1 MTSPFLESS
10 WKIKLGSKGQA
21 VSSVSGFWVIV
32 NNLGEGPNYSSN
44 SEDCL
49 LLLII
54 IIIIFLRIFSR
65 AYFSYNLAFIA
76 TKIHRN
82 VGTIATWVAMTFCD
96 VGYDRIWVISKKQD
110 FTKKHNTPSIFTLFS
125 IFFFLF
131 CSRVQGKAHGRHP
144 SRPINH
150 RFQTRG
156 NRKWR
161 FSRKCKI
168 SYILKNYLTY
178 MKSDDFCGLSVKK

>member
-1 MTSPFLESS
+1 MTSPFWKAHEKLS
-10 WKIKLGSKGQA
+10 WVAKVKLYLASA
-21 VSSVSGFWVIV
+21 VFWVIV
-32 NNLGEGPNYSSN
+32 INLGEGPNYSSN

-49 LLLII
+49 LLIII
-54 IIIIFLRIFSR
+54 IIIIFVTDFSR
-65 AYFSYNLAFIA
+65 AYFSYSLAFIA

-82 VGTIATWVAMTFCD
+82 VGTIATWVAMTF
-96 VGYDRIWVISKKQD
+96 V
-110 FTKKHNTPSIFTLFS
+110 TLDMIESELFPKNKILQKTQHS
-125 IFFFLF
+125 VNIYSFQIFFFLF
-131 CSRVQGKAHGRHP
+131 CSRVQGKAHGRHS

>member
-21 VSSVSGFWVIV
+21 VSSVSGFRVIV
-32 NNLGEGPNYSSN
+32 INLGEGPNYSSN
-44 SEDCL
+44 SEDL
-49 LLLII
+49 SSSSYYYYYY
-54 IIIIFLRIFSR
+54 FSTNFSR
-65 AYFSYNLAFIA
+65 AYFSYSLAFIA

-82 VGTIATWVAMTFCD
+82 VGTIATWVAMTFLWTLD
-96 VGYDRIWVISKKQD
+96 MIESELFPKKKD
-110 FTKKHNTPSIFTLFS
+110 FTKKPQHSVNIYSFS
-125 IFFFLF
+125 NFLFLF

-161 FSRKCKI
+161 FSRNVKYLI
-168 SYILKNYLTY
+168 S
-178 MKSDDFCGLSVKK
+178 

>member
-110 FTKKHNTPSIFTLFS
+110 FTKKHNTPSIFTLLQ
-125 IFFFLF
+125 IFFFYF
-131 CSRVQGKAHGRHP
+131 VHVSKAKPMVEIRHDL
-144 SRPINH
+144 SITVFKLEAIEN
-150 RFQTRG
+150 
-156 NRKWR
+156 
-161 FSRKCKI
+161 
-168 SYILKNYLTY
+168 
-178 MKSDDFCGLSVKK
+178 DDFRENVKYLIS